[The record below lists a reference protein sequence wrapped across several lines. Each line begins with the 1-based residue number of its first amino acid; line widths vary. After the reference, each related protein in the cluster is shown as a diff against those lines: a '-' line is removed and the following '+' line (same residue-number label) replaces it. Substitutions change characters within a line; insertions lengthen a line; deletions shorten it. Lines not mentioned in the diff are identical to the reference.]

1 MKKLI
6 VWSNIDTK
14 ELEEFIAGE
23 HPDVGESEKNE
34 LMYDYLN
41 LMLDD
46 ERINLNVV
54 LDEPILCIADLG
66 LWNGRKQGYK
76 VIQSGNIRDCLSA
89 IGDYTEWYVDNSG
102 NFRCTDIH
110 HDGTNYYEYRTWK
123 PNVSCERRQNL
134 LRKICNGTATRK
146 DITRV
151 TTGIGRKIA
160 EIYGF

>member
-1 MKKLI
+1 MKKHI
-6 VWSNIDTK
+6 VWSNIDTQDLVEYIEK
-14 ELEEFIAGE
+14 EFPDAGDYEKYDILNTMLHEEIE
-23 HPDVGESEKNE
+23 N
-34 LMYDYLN
+34 
-41 LMLDD
+41 
-46 ERINLNVV
+46 ERINLNII

-66 LWNGRKQGYK
+66 LWNGRKLGYK
-76 VIQSGNIRDCLSA
+76 VIQSGNIRDCLCA